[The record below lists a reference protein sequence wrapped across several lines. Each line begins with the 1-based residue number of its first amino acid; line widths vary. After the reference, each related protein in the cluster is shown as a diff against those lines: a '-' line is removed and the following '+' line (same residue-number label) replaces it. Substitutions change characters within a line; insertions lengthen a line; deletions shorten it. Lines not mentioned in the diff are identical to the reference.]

1 MIIQNTSTERNA
13 NDFKTKEIFDQ
24 IEIADLRALEDKV
37 NPNEKYNALA
47 ENSLNS
53 ISNSLQ

>member
-1 MIIQNTSTERNA
+1 MIIQKTSTERNA
-13 NDFKTKEIFDQ
+13 NDFKTKEMFDQ

-47 ENSLNS
+47 ENSLNN
-53 ISNSLQ
+53 ISSSLQ